1 MKKYYL
7 LDAVNLLLSFL
18 LCRWLFMRFLFDH
31 FVRITMVY
39 SFWPSLLAVLVMTL
53 VIFTVGQFLYRTRVS
68 KILIGSLYAI
78 YGLVSIYLLFFKS
91 IGVAGFNLNLIQ
103 YFLVDMME
111 HPSVILFNLLFFLP
125 LGFLFRPSWKHPLSF
140 IIFISL
146 AEITQY
152 FLTLGFFDLGDIL
165 VNTLGFLLGNLLS
178 ISPVGHYIKK
188 RIA

>member
-53 VIFTVGQFLYRTRVS
+53 VLFTAGQFLYRTRVS
-68 KILIGSLYAI
+68 KIFIAILYTI
-78 YGLVSIYLLFFKS
+78 YGLIVSYLLFFKS

-111 HPSVILFNLLFFLP
+111 NPSVVLFNFLFFLP
-125 LGFLFRPSWKHPLSF
+125 LGFLFRPSWKHLLSF

-146 AEITQY
+146 AEIAQY
-152 FLTLGFFDLGDIL
+152 FFRLGFFDLGDIL
-165 VNTLGFLLGNLLS
+165 INTLGFLLGTLLS
-178 ISPVGHYIKK
+178 ISPIGRSIKK
-188 RIA
+188 RVA